1 MKTSI
6 LILCASV
13 MVLTG
18 CKSPVPGNHISGS
31 LGGVPFKIENPKQ
44 FSAKGFQL
52 TLDAGTNHFVLHF
65 DEMSSQNDPQVIDKS
80 YAGQAAVAKQF
91 FSGIND
97 LMGKIVEGGISGA
110 KK

>member
-1 MKTSI
+1 MKTTI
-6 LILCASV
+6 LILCASA
-13 MVLTG
+13 LIFTG
-18 CKSPVPGNHISGS
+18 CSTPVPGNHISGA

-52 TLDAGTNHFVLHF
+52 TLDSGTNHFTLHF

-97 LMGKIVEGGISGA
+97 LMGKMVEGGVKGV
-110 KK
+110 K